1 MFNHNCLKRLLPL
14 KQLTITCRFTE
25 RTVLPCFHQT
35 VFPAYLYTLLD
46 RLPPEQAKTSCRFI
60 FPENGRTHYDEGDLY
75 TFSVILFG
83 KNSLY
88 IAGHLLQKLA
98 VGIEATDNRVLH
110 NNLQVVELIDG
121 FSGEVISEVN
131 ELTPWQYADL
141 YRQRQDLQGIE
152 DFRLWIDSG
161 VLFKK
166 PLQSADELTTKRI
179 LKQLFLA
186 ALYANSDANIPMAE
200 KTRHATE
207 LTELLNDKQLTPPS
221 LLVDNHLF
229 FINKT
234 YTNGCGKYKHLS
246 GYHGYIDLHIPTD
259 FPYRDDYLDLLLL
272 GQYLGIGKRSNY
284 GVGQYQLFADSKGQ
298 KYTPPPSQSLLDRL
312 LDIRH
317 FMHNSE
323 YAKLADSQKQA
334 VLAVRDAVLERRY
347 HPAPLQL
354 YQHTQMRLNG
364 KKKTRTLAVAPL
376 PERMVQKVVAK
387 QLSQIID
394 DFQYRASYAYRPK
407 RSRKQAVHR
416 IQSHIKYGR
425 NWILESDIED
435 CFDHITFDVVKTR
448 LRGLFGDDDLW
459 RFVIDCL
466 SAPLAIYQVNQPGKS
481 QQRGIPQGSPLS
493 PLIANL
499 VLTDLDYDLSQ
510 QGFYHVRF
518 ADDFVVC
525 GSSRAQVEKA
535 LVACRRSLS
544 EHGLSLN
551 EEKTHITQAAEN
563 FIFLGYQIGDKHTTD
578 LSGQVPPKP
587 QHPLEPNLIMQQ
599 GISPISH
606 RGQTLFVCYQKH
618 AQLTLSGNHLVI
630 SSDDKIERTPL
641 AHIRLIMLLGA
652 HHITTPLA
660 QYCLRRGIDIHY
672 LSHTGQYL
680 GALNAVYDNNQ
691 YRTEL
696 WLAQELFLSDEAH
709 RLRLSQAIISARLYN
724 MRKTLVGYQH
734 KNIKTLDT
742 KLHQIAGVKDLHEL
756 LTRY

>member
-1 MFNHNCLKRLLPL
+1 MLPY
-14 KQLTITCRFTE
+14 
-25 RTVLPCFHQT
+25 FHQT

-60 FPENGRTHYDEGDLY
+60 FPENGRTRYDEGDLY

-88 IAGHLLQKLA
+88 IAEHLLQKLA

-121 FSGEVISEVN
+121 FSGEVIGEVN
-131 ELTPWQYADL
+131 ELTPWQYEDL
-141 YRQRQDLQGIE
+141 QKQRQDLQGIE

-186 ALYANSDANIPMAE
+186 ALYANSDNALPLPE
-200 KTRHATE
+200 KTRTVTE
-207 LTELLNDKQLTPPS
+207 LTEQLDDERFDPAD

-234 YTNGCGKYKHLS
+234 YANRDGKYKHLS
-246 GYHGYIDLHIPTD
+246 GYHGRIDLHIPTD

-284 GVGQYQLFADSKGQ
+284 GIGQYQLFADGKGQ
-298 KYTPPPSQSLLDRL
+298 KYAPPPSQSLLDRL

-317 FMHNSE
+317 FMHNAE

-347 HPAPLQL
+347 RPSPLHF
-354 YQHTQMRLNG
+354 YQHTRTRLNG
-364 KKKTRTLAVAPL
+364 KKKTRTLAVAPV
-376 PERMVQKVVAK
+376 PERMVQKVVTK

-394 DFQYRASYAYRPK
+394 GFQHRASYGYRPK
-407 RSRKQAVHR
+407 RNRKQAVAR
-416 IQSHIKYGR
+416 IQHHIKFGN

-435 CFDHITFDVVKTR
+435 CFDHISFDVVQTR

-459 RFVIDCL
+459 RFVVDCL
-466 SAPLAIYQVNQPGKS
+466 SAPLNHQLNRAKQANHSNQAGQLKKS
-481 QQRGIPQGSPLS
+481 RQYGIPQGSPLS

-510 QGFYHVRF
+510 QGFKHIRF

-535 LVACRRSLS
+535 LVACQKSLS
-544 EHGLSLN
+544 EHHLSLN
-551 EEKTHITQAAEN
+551 EDKTHITQAAEN
-563 FIFLGYQIGDKHTTD
+563 FIFLGYQIGDKHVTD
-578 LSGQVPPKP
+578 LSGQSPPKP
-587 QHPLEPNLIMQQ
+587 QHPLEPNLIMQK

-606 RGQTLFVCYQKH
+606 RGQTLFVCYQRRPYR
-618 AQLTLSGNHLVI
+618 VI
-630 SSDDKIERTPL
+630 I
-641 AHIRLIMLLGA
+641 
-652 HHITTPLA
+652 
-660 QYCLRRGIDIHY
+660 
-672 LSHTGQYL
+672 
-680 GALNAVYDNNQ
+680 
-691 YRTEL
+691 
-696 WLAQELFLSDEAH
+696 W
-709 RLRLSQAIISARLYN
+709 
-724 MRKTLVGYQH
+724 
-734 KNIKTLDT
+734 
-742 KLHQIAGVKDLHEL
+742 
-756 LTRY
+756 